1 MAHLL
6 FTITGQSL
14 IRLDTF
20 KPVEKSYN
28 YLKAHFEYLSDDWK
42 DKTVTGVF
50 TKDEI
55 TRYSVVDENGDCI
68 VPWEVLSSE
77 GKMKVSAFCGNRITT
92 NSVDVYIYGS
102 GFEEGTLDVD
112 VPSPSM
118 YDNMQDYF
126 ATVRNETQ
134 ENREWIEEQV
144 EDLKHINGGTHDST
158 DWLAEGEV
166 NENDEQNTTIQLRH
180 GPTEALTDELIE
192 KMRPG
197 EMYIGASPVSATVKA
212 SDGSHD
218 TLITKTTY
226 DLLLE
231 KVAKLENDLDGMNE
245 DLYKE
250 DSGLFDQLTSV
261 KNEVQTCFNDAD
273 LSEDGLLTFLHN
285 GVVLKPN
292 MGPFA
297 GGGGGGGGT
306 AYSKITIENR
316 NEDEWSSIAVREN
329 ESVTYKAYITSVD
342 SDTGESTGDMTYVLY
357 RGINV
362 VERGTLKQGYHEFK
376 LDDHINNGT
385 NEFRLSV
392 TDSNGSNRSRVWS
405 VTVVSISITGA
416 FKNNQV
422 RTSAFDLTVTTSGTG
437 TRNVYCVIDGDE
449 ENMQVKR
456 NVVGNNKSSTFTIDN
471 LPHGVHTIKVWADTT
486 YSGLVVNSEEIYY
499 EVPFADGVTDQDL
512 IASSFNGDVVEQYS
526 NLVIPYF
533 VYNKDNYYS
542 DVQIYVNDKLISD
555 PQVGRTEVTFE
566 YRPLD
571 PGPLNI
577 LIKSGNARR
586 EFNLTVADSGMNVK
600 AETEGLLLYLSS
612 MSRSNNEKN
621 PGVWEYDNGFNNIT
635 CDFSG
640 FEFGENDGWHTDSTG
655 SPALRIVG
663 DDRLTIN
670 FEPFASNLEENGF
683 TIEIELITHSVLDP
697 NAKVINCW
705 KGNNE
710 PGMYLT
716 ANEFLFKSQKTSV
729 KTNFK
734 DGEHI
739 TLVANVS
746 SNAATAGR
754 LIKTYI
760 NGEIGPTAQ
769 YAESDNFVQSPN
781 GNGDNA
787 RPKIVIGSNDCG
799 IDIYKIRVYK
809 NSLSDDAIEDNFI
822 ADTPDLD
829 TMIARYQRNDIRDEY
844 GNIVLTKLP
853 KDLPYFI
860 FYVPELVKVGYDNFG
875 NRLPQTWDPI
885 PDLPRY
891 KGDKKTVSC
900 KFYHPQIPRLCYTAE
915 GVQVDVQGTSSQN
928 YFRKNYKL
936 KFKEGFKLT
945 DTNETVSKI
954 AIRDNSVPVSTFCFK
969 ADVASSEGANNVLLV
984 RLYEEFC
991 RSFYLTDP
999 QKAELNKP
1007 ADERKDIRQGIDGFP
1022 MVVFWAENENAPIH
1036 FLGKYN
1042 YNNDKSTTDVFGFE
1056 VGDQSFE
1063 VRNNTSG
1070 RCLFQDGVAM
1080 DWGTTSEDKKKIYS
1094 GPLPVPTSTDSNYK
1108 GDFEFRYPDSDDVD
1122 WDDLDQFTRFEETV
1136 DWVRSTDCVTPF
1148 LSDVEKAKIEYHGNW
1163 MTEEQQAQVD
1173 AVTLPASRIA
1183 EIDAMTEQELLSA
1196 ERIAEIDAMTPEELL
1211 TTERLIEI
1219 NEMTIE
1225 ELLTSSR
1232 IAEIDAMDIED
1243 GDKETLKEEEAEEA
1257 REEIRQ
1263 AEAVTARAA
1272 LKNVDAARQA
1282 LKDEELEAAKE
1293 TLMAPWKEA
1302 FIAAR
1307 KAKFANEFEDYFD
1320 LDAMAFYYVFTEVF
1334 LLSDSRAKNA
1344 FWTHMGNGK
1353 WFSLPYDF
1361 DTAIGIDNQGA
1372 ISYSPWLEDTD
1383 HLGGGDVFTG
1393 QKSTLWVNFREAYAA
1408 KIAEVFVK
1416 LVNDKLLVYDK
1427 IIDTFTAHQS
1437 VYPID
1442 LINEDAN
1449 FKYFAPLLKPE
1460 PNDTTGRLIATAMYL
1475 KMCLGTKREHTKWWI
1490 GERLPFLCSKFN
1502 VGSAA
1507 SEFLQFRAY
1516 EKADIT
1522 LTTYKTVYPR
1532 ILIGSREFFPNGSDT
1547 PVKVQGMTT
1556 VTIPVEIS
1564 NLSNTES
1571 KVYSASAIKD
1581 INLYAVK
1588 PDTIDLA
1595 AGVNLE
1601 TARIGSSEPGYE
1613 NLNVGSRQGD
1623 TVSVGELSHLK
1634 LFDISNCPNYNDGV
1648 DLSGCTAI
1656 ETILSEGTPVT
1667 GFSLPNG
1674 GQLKTMLLGNNIN
1687 SLIIKNHKRL
1697 SYQGEGAA
1705 DPERGEFRI
1714 GTWNNIGILDLE
1726 NIYDKD
1732 DPLSVPFVNMQ
1743 QVHNVV
1749 PASAAMHLVGF
1760 EWNATSIEEV
1770 NAWLAEIDTH
1780 EDVNENGG
1788 RIANSTAHVECTIH
1802 VPSITGA
1809 QYKAIKD
1816 THPGVTITYDN
1827 ISAVISFENE
1837 ADENWETV
1845 SVTVTGAG
1853 DAEYPASAP
1862 TPTKAPT
1869 VEASYVFAGWSTRK
1883 NQSEPD
1889 EDALKHV
1896 EIDRTVYAVFRV
1908 AAQSYSVSFVNDDYT
1923 MQSYDVEYG
1932 GHPSYAGDT
1941 PTDITGREF
1950 LGWTMND
1957 GDDIITDLSTV
1968 TITGPTVFHAAFRSK
1983 HIVRLLLR
1991 LNSTGSTRVYQT
2003 FPDIDYGDTF
2013 TYGGQNPS
2021 DPDGNNSPF
2030 LGWYTLD
2037 DEDTLITSLT
2047 AIPVT
2052 KNLDFYAKFK
2062 PVYTVT
2068 FKKYSRD
2075 TNYLYQATGVVEGT
2089 DANYMGPTVVGDHD
2103 EEFLGWSPSNLNV
2116 TEDRV
2121 CVAVFEETY
2130 TVTFMVNNAVYH
2142 TAEYI
2147 KSGENATLPTDPI
2160 LPNMRFREWRPA
2172 PVNVTGN
2179 MTVNAVFDRTYSAYF
2194 YADTQNEPIY
2204 THEGLIIGET
2214 PTFRGTLP
2222 TGEYNAAF
2230 VRWDPEVGPITGN
2243 TYYYAV
2249 YEDRYTVTFYNDATK
2264 SKTYHVE
2271 RGVVPHGSVTYPAN
2285 AETPSKSGA
2294 EWIGWDKDTSDVT
2307 GNMEVFAVFRGL
2319 NTVTFENNGTVLYTD
2334 PEVGTGTH
2342 PTYGGE
2348 TPVDEAYGGNFLGW
2362 YKDNDRTLITDLSTV
2377 TITANTVFHAVFST
2391 AYVVTFYKE
2400 DTDSEP
2406 YEVVKG
2412 IAPNGTCTPTK
2423 PNPTKANY
2431 EFAGWDRDLT
2441 NITGN
2446 ISVYANWTRVYTVR
2460 YLVDGSAVQS
2470 SSTVHRND
2478 TYPFTGTTPSKTGY
2492 DFDGWYVSG
2501 DANQTIVTP
2510 GTIQIAADTDFIAK
2524 FTQVH
2529 SVRFMDD
2536 STVIQTSNV
2545 RHNEYAAFT
2554 STTPTKD
2561 GYKFNGWY
2569 VSTDTT
2575 KTVVDLT
2582 TTPITANT
2590 DFKVNWKEDTGFDD
2604 NAYGIIW
2611 NYATNNS
2618 KATRAGLSANF
2629 ADPAPAESVDATG
2642 SSPFDTIAPW
2652 KDMKVYN
2659 VVNGTFIEKGQAG
2672 FSFTDNDTVVYIP
2685 EFYIKS
2691 VPNTS
2696 GKKLTLA
2703 ISPTPM
2709 DGYTKHPGSG
2719 RYVGRYHT
2727 SGSSAG
2733 VYSKSGVNPLVQ
2745 TSQTD
2750 FRTYQKAKGTGWSM
2764 MDFASWSALQWLYLI
2779 EYADFDSQTTL
2790 GKGWNT
2796 GSVGAM
2802 GGTDA
2807 AVYHTLKAT
2816 GAHNMYRWIE
2826 DPFSNVL
2833 DWIDGFIG
2841 STSSVYLGTNPA
2853 TYDGTT
2859 AALTKVGDLK
2869 LPSSN
2874 YITSFAVDENFPWA
2888 LIPATS
2894 QSSEG
2899 YVHDKVLSSSSECP
2913 AYVGGNCLD
2922 YAYYGFFY
2930 LLAGYAASSTGGYLG
2945 SRLLL
2950 LPS

>member
-112 VPSPSM
+112 QPSPSM
-118 YDNMQDYF
+118 YDEMQDYF
-126 ATVRNETQ
+126 ATVRNEVQ
-134 ENREWIEEQV
+134 ENREWVEEQV
-144 EDLKHINGGTHDST
+144 EDLKHINGGTHDSS
-158 DWLAEGEV
+158 DWLPEGEV
-166 NENDEQNTTIQLRH
+166 NENDEQNTTIQFRH
-180 GPTEALTDELIE
+180 GPTNALTDELIE

-197 EMYIGASPVSATVKA
+197 EAYIGSSPTSVTVKA
-212 SDGSHD
+212 DDGAHD
-218 TLITKTTY
+218 SLITKTTY

-231 KVAKLENDLDGMNE
+231 KVGKLEEDLNGMNE
-245 DLYKE
+245 DLYK
-250 DSGLFDQLTSV
+250 DDVGLFAQLTSV
-261 KNEVQTCFNDAD
+261 RDDVQTCFNDAD

-285 GVVLKPN
+285 GVILKAN

-297 GGGGGGGGT
+297 GGGGGGGGA
-306 AYSKITIENR
+306 AYSKITIDNR
-316 NEDEWSSIAVREN
+316 NEGEWSSIAVREG
-329 ESVTYKAYITSVD
+329 ESVTYKAYVTSVD

-357 RGINV
+357 RGITV
-362 VERGTLKQGYHEFK
+362 VERGTLKQGYHDFK
-376 LDDHINNGT
+376 LDDYINNGT
-385 NEFRLSV
+385 NDFRLSV

-405 VTVVSISITGA
+405 VTVVAITITGE
-416 FKNNQV
+416 FNNNQV
-422 RTSAFDLTVTTSGTG
+422 RTSAFDLTVRTSGTG
-437 TRNVYCVIDGDE
+437 TRSVYCRIDGDDE
-449 ENMQVKR
+449 TMQVKR

-471 LPHGVHTIKVWADTT
+471 LPHGVHSIEVWADTT
-486 YSGLVVNSEEIYY
+486 YSGLTVESESIYY

-512 IASSFNGDVVEQYS
+512 IASSFKGEEVDQYS

-533 VYNKDNYYS
+533 VYNKDSYYS
-542 DVQIYVNDKLISD
+542 DVEIYVNNKLVSD
-555 PQVGRTEVTFE
+555 PTVGRTEVEFT
-566 YRPLD
+566 YRPIET
-571 PGPLNI
+571 GALNI
-577 LIKSGNARR
+577 LIRSGNARK

-600 AETEGLLLYLSS
+600 AETEGLLLHLSS

-621 PGVWEYDNGFNNIT
+621 PAVWEYDNGFNTIT

-640 FEFGENDGWHTDSTG
+640 FNFGANDGWHVDSNG
-655 SPALRIVG
+655 STALRLVG

-670 FEPFASNLEENGF
+670 FEPFSSNLEENGF
-683 TIEIELITHSVLDP
+683 TIELEVITHSVLDP

-705 KGNNE
+705 KGDNE

-746 SNAATAGR
+746 SNAVTAGR

-769 YAESDNFVQSPN
+769 YDTSDNFVQSPN
-781 GNGDNA
+781 GGGDNS

-809 NSLSDDAIEDNFI
+809 NALSDDAVENNFI

-829 TMIARYQRNDIRDEY
+829 TMIERYQRNDIRDEY
-844 GNIVLTKLP
+844 GNIVLSKLP
-853 KDLPYFI
+853 NDLPYFI
-860 FYVPELVKVGYDNFG
+860 FYVPELVKTAYDNFG

-885 PDLPRY
+885 ADLPRY
-891 KGDKKTVSC
+891 KGDKKTVRC
-900 KFYHPQIPRLCYTAE
+900 LFHHPQIPRLCYTAE

-945 DTNETVSKI
+945 DTGETVSKI

-991 RSFYLTDP
+991 RSFFLTAP
-999 QKAELNKP
+999 QKAELAKP
-1007 ADERKDIRQGIDGFP
+1007 AEERLDIRQGIDGFP
-1022 MVVFWAENENAPIH
+1022 MVVFWAEDETSPIH

-1042 YNNDKSTTDVFGFE
+1042 YNNDKSTTDVFGFA
-1056 VGDQSFE
+1056 VGDQSIE

-1080 DWGTTSEDKKKIYS
+1080 DWGTTPEDKKKIYS

-1108 GDFEFRYPDSDDVD
+1108 GDFEFRYPDGDDID
-1122 WDDLDQFTRFEETV
+1122 WDDLEQFERFEAMV
-1136 DWVRSTDCVTPF
+1136 DWVRSTDVVTPF
-1148 LSDVEKAKIEYHGNW
+1148 LSDVEKAKIEYVGNW
-1163 MTEEQQAQVD
+1163 MTDEQQAQVD
-1173 AVTLPASRIA
+1173 AVTLSASRIA
-1183 EIDAMTEQELLSA
+1183 EIDAMTEAELLSA
-1196 ERIAEIDAMTPEELL
+1196 ERVTEIDAMTPDQLL

-1219 NEMTIE
+1219 NEMTVE

-1243 GDKETLKEEEAEEA
+1243 GDKEDMKEEEAEEA
-1257 REEIRQ
+1257 REVIRQ
-1263 AEAVTARAA
+1263 SEAVAARAA
-1272 LKNVDAARQA
+1272 LKNVDAAKQA

-1293 TLMAPWKEA
+1293 ALMAPWKEA
-1302 FIAAR
+1302 FISAR
-1307 KAKFANEFEDYFD
+1307 ETKFANEFEDYFD

-1344 FWTHMGNGK
+1344 FWTHMGDGK
-1353 WFSLPYDF
+1353 WFSLPYDM

-1383 HLGGGDVFTG
+1383 HVGGGDVFTG
-1393 QKSTLWVNFREAYAA
+1393 QKSTLWVNFRKMFAA
-1408 KIAEVFVK
+1408 KISEVYIK
-1416 LVNDKLLVYDK
+1416 LINDKLLTYDK
-1427 IIDTFTAHQS
+1427 IINTFAAHQS

-1442 LINEDAN
+1442 LVNEDAN

-1460 PNDTTGRLIATAMYL
+1460 PNDTSGRLISTAMYL

-1490 GERLPFLCSKFN
+1490 GERIPFLDSKFN

-1507 SEFLQFRAY
+1507 SEFIQFRAY

-1532 ILIGSREFFPNGSDT
+1532 ILIGSREFFPNGAIE
-1547 PVKVQGMTT
+1547 PVKVAGMTT

-1564 NLSNTES
+1564 NLNNTES

-1588 PDTIDLA
+1588 PDTIDVSA
-1595 AGVNLE
+1595 AVNLE
-1601 TARIGSSEPGYE
+1601 SLRVGSSEPGYE
-1613 NLNVGSRQGD
+1613 NLNIGSKQGD
-1623 TVSVGELSHLK
+1623 KVTVGDLSHLK
-1634 LFDISNCPNYNDGV
+1634 IFDISNCPNCNYGI

-1656 ETILSEGTPVT
+1656 ETILAEGSAVT

-1674 GQLKTMLLGNNIN
+1674 GQLRTMLLGNNIN
-1687 SLIIKNHKRL
+1687 SLIIKNHKGL
-1697 SYQGEGAA
+1697 SYQGEGAD
-1705 DPERGEFRI
+1705 DPERGEFKI
-1714 GTWNNIGILDLE
+1714 GTWDNIGILDLE

-1732 DPLSVPFVNMQ
+1732 DAMSVPFVNMQ
-1743 QVHNVV
+1743 QVHNMV

-1760 EWNATSIEEV
+1760 EWSATSVQEV

-1788 RIANSTAHVECTIH
+1788 RIANSSAHVECTIH

-1809 QYKAIKD
+1809 QYKAIRD
-1816 THPGVTITYDN
+1816 AHPGVTITYDS
-1827 ISAVISFENE
+1827 ISAQVTFLND
-1837 ADENWETV
+1837 ADEGWTP
-1845 SVTVTGAG
+1845 VTVTVEGAG
-1853 DAEYPASAP
+1853 DAEYPSTAP
-1862 TPTKAPT
+1862 TPTKEAT
-1869 VEASYVFAGWSTRK
+1869 AEASYVFAGWSTRR
-1883 NQSEPD
+1883 NQTEPD

-1896 EIDRTVYAVFRV
+1896 EIDRTLYAVFRV
-1908 AAQSYSVSFVNDDYT
+1908 AAQFYQVSFVNDDYT
-1923 MQSYDVEYG
+1923 MQSYSVEYG
-1932 GHPSYAGDT
+1932 AHPTYAGDT
-1941 PTDITGREF
+1941 PTDITGRDF

-1968 TITGPTVFHAAFRSK
+1968 TITGPTVFHAAFRTT
-1983 HIVRLLLR
+1983 HNVRLM
-1991 LNSTGSTRVYQT
+1991 NKTRVFQT
-2003 FPDIDYGDTF
+2003 FPNISYGDTISY
-2013 TYGGQNPS
+2013 TGQNPS
-2021 DPDGNNSPF
+2021 DPDGSGAPF

-2037 DEDTLITSLT
+2037 DPNTIITDLSSVV
-2047 AIPVT
+2047 IT
-2052 KNLDFYAKFK
+2052 KTIDFYAKYEDT
-2062 PVYTVT
+2062 YTVT
-2068 FKKYSRD
+2068 FKKYATD
-2075 TNYLYQATGVVEGT
+2075 TSYLYQAEKVIRGN
-2089 DANYMGPTVVGDHD
+2089 DANYMGPTVVGDHG
-2103 EEFLGWSPSNLNV
+2103 EEFLGWNPSNLNV

-2121 CVAVFEETY
+2121 CVAIFEETY
-2130 TVTFMVNNAVYH
+2130 TVTFMINNQVYD
-2142 TAEYI
+2142 TKQYI
-2147 KSGENATLPTDPI
+2147 KSGENSPLPADPV
-2160 LPNMRFREWRPA
+2160 LANMRFREWRPA
-2172 PVNVTGN
+2172 PVNVTNN
-2179 MTVNAVFDRTYSAYF
+2179 MTVNAVFDQTYTAYF
-2194 YADTQNEPIY
+2194 YKDTQSEPIY
-2204 THEGLIIGET
+2204 TQDGLIVGET
-2214 PTFRGTLP
+2214 PEFSGKYP
-2222 TGEYNAAF
+2222 TGDYNAAF
-2230 VRWDPEVGPITGN
+2230 VRWDPEVGPITGD
-2243 TYYYAV
+2243 TYYYAE
-2249 YEDRYTVTFYNDATK
+2249 YEPRYTVTFYNDTSK
-2264 SKTYHVE
+2264 SKTYHIE
-2271 RGVVPHGSVTYPAN
+2271 RGVAPHGSVTYPSS

-2294 EWIGWDKDTSDVT
+2294 EWLGWDKDTSDVT

-2319 NTVTFENNGTVLYTD
+2319 NTVTFVNDTTVLYSD
-2334 PEVGTGTH
+2334 SNVGTGMA

-2348 TPVDEAYGGNFLGW
+2348 TPVDETYGGTFLGW
-2362 YKDNDRTLITDLSTV
+2362 YKGNDTTLITDLSTV
-2377 TITANTVFHAVFST
+2377 TITENTVFHAVFST
-2391 AYVVTFYKE
+2391 AYVVTFYKD
-2400 DTDSEP
+2400 DTDTEP

-2412 IAPNGTCTPTK
+2412 ITPNGTCTPTK
-2423 PNPTKANY
+2423 ASPTKSGY

-2446 ISVYANWTRVYTVR
+2446 ISVYANWTKLYTVR
-2460 YLVDGSAVQS
+2460 YMVDGSAVQS
-2470 SSTVHRND
+2470 SNTVHRNE
-2478 TYPFTGTTPSKTGY
+2478 TYPFTSTTPSKSGY
-2492 DFDGWYVSG
+2492 RFDGWYVST
-2501 DANQTIVTP
+2501 DANQTLIDPSTVYITV
-2510 GTIQIAADTDFIAK
+2510 DTDFVAK

-2529 SVRFMDD
+2529 TVRFMDGT
-2536 STVIQTSNV
+2536 TVLQTVNDV
-2545 RHNEYAAFT
+2545 PHGGDATFT
-2554 STTPTKD
+2554 QPTPTKD
-2561 GYKFNGWY
+2561 GFKFNGWNPAP
-2569 VSTDTT
+2569 TN
-2575 KTVVDLT
+2575 
-2582 TTPITANT
+2582 ITANT
-2590 DFKVNWKEDTGFDD
+2590 DCQVVWKEDAGFDD
-2604 NAYGIIW
+2604 AAYGITW
-2611 NYATNNS
+2611 NYATNTS
-2618 KATRAGLSANF
+2618 KATRVGLSANF
-2629 ADPAPAESVDATG
+2629 EDPTPATSVDASG

-2659 VVNGTFIEKGQAG
+2659 VVDGNLIEKGESG

-2691 VPNTS
+2691 VPNTT

-2709 DGYTKHPGSG
+2709 EGYTKHPGSG
-2719 RYVGRYHT
+2719 RYIGRYHT
-2727 SGSSAG
+2727 SGSASA
-2733 VYSKSGVNPLVQ
+2733 VFSKSGVSPLVNVNQ
-2745 TSQTD
+2745 TN
-2750 FRTYQKAKGTGWSM
+2750 FRSYQSAKGDGWSM
-2764 MDFASWSALQWLYLI
+2764 MDYATWSALQWLYLI
-2779 EYADFDSQTTL
+2779 EFADFDSQTTL

-2807 AVYHTLKAT
+2807 AIYHTLQAT

-2826 DPFSNVL
+2826 DPFSNVY

-2841 STSSVYLGTNPA
+2841 STSAVYLGTNGN
-2853 TYDGTT
+2853 YDGTT
-2859 AALTKVGDLK
+2859 ATLTKVGNLK

-2874 YITSFAVDENFPWA
+2874 YITSFAIDEDFPWA

-2899 YVHDKVLSSSSECP
+2899 YVHDKVYSSNNEYP
-2913 AYVGGNCLD
+2913 AYVGGVCNDGALYGLFCLA
-2922 YAYYGFFY
+2922 AYS
-2930 LLAGYAASSTGGYLG
+2930 AASDQYGSLG
-2945 SRLLL
+2945 SRLQRV
-2950 LPS
+2950 SA